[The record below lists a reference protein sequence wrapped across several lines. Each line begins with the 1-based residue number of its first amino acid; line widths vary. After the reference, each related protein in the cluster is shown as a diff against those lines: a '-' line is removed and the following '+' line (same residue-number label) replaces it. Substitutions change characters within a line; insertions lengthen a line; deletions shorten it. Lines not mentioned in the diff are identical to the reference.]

1 MISNAP
7 EFLANFAAAITE
19 ADPAAAI
26 VRRLVRDYLMPG
38 WLAEIYRDSDLIK
51 RLRKP
56 VPKTGKNPRQ
66 EVRHGTW

>member
-7 EFLANFAAAITE
+7 EFLANFAAVITE
-19 ADPAAAI
+19 ADPAAAA
-26 VRRLVRDYLMPG
+26 VRRLERDYLMPA
-38 WLAEIYRDSDLIK
+38 WLAEIYRDSELVK

-56 VPKTGKNPRQ
+56 VPKTGKNPHQ